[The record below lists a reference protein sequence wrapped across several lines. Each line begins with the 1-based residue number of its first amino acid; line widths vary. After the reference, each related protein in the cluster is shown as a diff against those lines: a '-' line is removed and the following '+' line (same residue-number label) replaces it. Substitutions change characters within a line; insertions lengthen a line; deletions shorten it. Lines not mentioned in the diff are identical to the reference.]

1 MKENIN
7 LVRILIVL
15 SALLQLSTLHLT
27 SPLSTP
33 GTLRVMEI
41 NNLYIKEILRLT

>member
-15 SALLQLSTLHLT
+15 SALLQTFHVTPDVSALH
-27 SPLSTP
+27 SWDSQSN
-33 GTLRVMEI
+33 G
-41 NNLYIKEILRLT
+41 NQ